1 MSSFRETGSWAHRA
15 DGGLLCGVVR
25 TSVVGVAADRAAT
38 SFRNHVKLM
47 VMQAIPRLSP
57 LIMLALILS
66 ATALITGCGAASPPG
81 QATTGSCFEFG
92 VQALRR
98 HETVTRLPAD
108 CAGLS
113 REQVNAAVGRALRD
127 VVGPL
132 AKAPFRR
139 RALAES
145 RYLAGLVQSVPAAR
159 PAAHRAT
166 AGPAAPSLR
175 ASLAALAS
183 WIVTAAAGLYLL
195 AGWLTRTPSGRRR
208 FRGAAPPPSV
218 IGGHAGLGLAGLGVW
233 IAFMATAEPALSW
246 IAVGITFLAAGLG
259 MATLLTAMPDP
270 QPSAELTADTVTAN
284 TATANVVTAD
294 AIAARTA
301 TAITVTASTASTV
314 TESART
320 PATRPP
326 VLVIALHGVLATITI
341 LVVLLAAIGAG

>member
-1 MSSFRETGSWAHRA
+1 
-15 DGGLLCGVVR
+15 
-25 TSVVGVAADRAAT
+25 
-38 SFRNHVKLM
+38 M

-57 LIMLALILS
+57 VTMLALILS

-81 QATTGSCFEFG
+81 KATTGSCFAFG

-113 REQVNAAVGRALRD
+113 REQVNAAVGRALRE

-145 RYLAGLVQSVPAAR
+145 RYLAGLVQSVPARR

-166 AGPAAPSLR
+166 PGPAATGLP

-208 FRGAAPPPSV
+208 FRRAAPPPAV

-259 MATLLTAMPDP
+259 MATLLSAMPDP
-270 QPSAELTADTVTAN
+270 QRSGPLTANTGTAN

-294 AIAARTA
+294 AIPASTA
-301 TAITVTASTASTV
+301 TSSTVTASTVTAITATAGTV

>member
-1 MSSFRETGSWAHRA
+1 
-15 DGGLLCGVVR
+15 
-25 TSVVGVAADRAAT
+25 
-38 SFRNHVKLM
+38 M

-57 LIMLALILS
+57 VIMLALILS

-81 QATTGSCFEFG
+81 QATTETCFAFG

-113 REQVNAAVGRALRD
+113 REQVNAAVDRALRD
-127 VVGPL
+127 VVGPM

-145 RYLAGLVQSVPAAR
+145 RYLAGLIQSVPAAR
-159 PAAHRAT
+159 PTAHRPAP
-166 AGPAAPSLR
+166 GPAATSVP
-175 ASLAALAS
+175 ASLAALAA
-183 WIVTAAAGLYLL
+183 WFVTAAAGLYLL

-208 FRGAAPPPSV
+208 FRSAGPPPAV

-270 QPSAELTADTVTAN
+270 QRSGPLTANTTTADTA
-284 TATANVVTAD
+284 AANVVTAN
-294 AIAARTA
+294 AITTSTA
-301 TAITVTASTASTV
+301 TVSTVTASTV

-320 PATRPP
+320 PAARPP
-326 VLVIALHGVLATITI
+326 VLVIALHGVFATITI